1 MKQRKSN
8 ITLYSCLTIVII
20 FLNLN
25 SLVASNYKMEPEN
38 RVLIKTTQFVTNMES
53 VVKSTSLLSLTPI
66 TLNQD
71 PDEEEKPK
79 EVKSKKKWYITAGTL
94 IVSSVS
100 AYLLL
105 MDKGNGKA
113 KIPGPP
119 SRPANP

>member
-1 MKQRKSN
+1 MKRIKSTFKLH
-8 ITLYSCLTIVII
+8 ISLTIGII
-20 FLNLN
+20 FLSLN
-25 SLVASNYKMEPEN
+25 SLVASEYTLASEN

-66 TLNQD
+66 TFNQD

>member
-1 MKQRKSN
+1 MKRIKS
-8 ITLYSCLTIVII
+8 TFKLHSCLTIVII

-38 RVLIKTTQFVTNMES
+38 RVNIKTTQYVTNLEM
-53 VVKSTSLLSLTPI
+53 VIQSTSLLSLTPI

>member
-1 MKQRKSN
+1 MKHRKSN

-38 RVLIKTTQFVTNMES
+38 RVNIKTTQYVTNLEM
-53 VVKSTSLLSLTPI
+53 VIQSTSLLSLTPI
-66 TLNQD
+66 TFNQD